1 MKQCIQGLQFANV
14 VAEYF
19 PHLINT
25 SSYDNGVSGDSSTE
39 AAPLSV
45 TGPGLHWH
53 RVGGRIWPGLC
64 KHQDV
69 NMFPASGN
77 NVLSYYFMHR
87 GMETFFLCFS
97 LPPSSFRSMIQ
108 TPLTVWS

>member
-87 GMETFFLCFS
+87 GMETFFYVFPS
-97 LPPSSFRSMIQ
+97 LPPLSV
-108 TPLTVWS
+108 L